1 MVPTLSGVAAGLSPR
16 LAAVVD
22 ALPLTPASR
31 VLEVGCGPGAA
42 SRAVAQRLE
51 TGFVLAIDRSAAAI
65 AQARAGSRD
74 EITSGRMGVRCVA
87 VESFVLEPGE
97 PGFDIVF
104 AVRVGALDGRHPA
117 AGRQAL
123 ERLRAA
129 VAPGG
134 RVFVDG
140 GCPLREL
147 SLDS

>member
-1 MVPTLSGVAAGLSPR
+1 MTARLSSR

-65 AQARAGSRD
+65 AQARAGSKA
-74 EITSGRMGVRCVA
+74 EIASGRMGVRCVA

-117 AGRQAL
+117 AGHQAMQ
-123 ERLRAA
+123 RLLAA
-129 VAPGG
+129 LAPGG
-134 RVFVDG
+134 RVFIDG
-140 GCPLREL
+140 GDPLQEL